1 MPLKVG
7 DVALERR
14 SLTGKD
20 FYKLGT
26 SQTQQQLDA
35 MLASIGKTIDD
46 LDVAD
51 AYDPSGL
58 TVLEIGAFRV
68 AGAKSTELLSGWV
81 ASNQAANRQLVVSNE
96 TVDGRALTKMVDGT
110 REVGATTR
118 AFVVGD
124 TIFLVGADDPAIV
137 SAALAGLPKP

>member
-7 DVALERR
+7 DVALEVR

-26 SQTQQQLDA
+26 PQTQQQLDA

-51 AYDPSGL
+51 AYDPSQL

-68 AGAKSTELLSGWV
+68 AGAKSSELLSGWV

>member
-7 DVALERR
+7 DVALEVR

-51 AYDPSGL
+51 AYDPSQL

-68 AGAKSTELLSGWV
+68 AGAKSSELLSGWV